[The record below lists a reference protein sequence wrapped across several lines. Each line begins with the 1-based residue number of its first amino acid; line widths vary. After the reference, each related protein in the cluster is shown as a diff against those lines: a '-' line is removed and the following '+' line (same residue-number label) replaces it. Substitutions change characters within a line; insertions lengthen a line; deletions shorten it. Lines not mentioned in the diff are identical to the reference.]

1 MRYFY
6 RHGIDMPLLAL
17 KAAVLEGRREFM
29 ERIPDNHGGTGWH
42 TVTHRA
48 VEFAL
53 PPIETP
59 PTWLNAAAAADL
71 VAGELITIFSTD
83 AHAVELEHRGFIAAN
98 WICGYDSGST

>member
-29 ERIPDNHGGTGWH
+29 ERIPERAAPYGR

-71 VAGELITIFSTD
+71 VAGELITVFATD
-83 AHAVELEHRGFIAAN
+83 WHVVELKQRGFIAAN
-98 WICGYDSGST
+98 WVCGYDSGST